1 MLLETHFT
9 VSRNLQDMPDHIER
23 LKDNSIL
30 TLKDL
35 LFDLVKGGGRFEFGE
50 LVERSNYNEFMKET
64 QYDFYIPYVDLDV
77 NLNPVEY
84 KEN

>member
-1 MLLETHFT
+1 MLLQTHFT
-9 VSRNLQDMPDHIER
+9 VSKNLQDMPEYTER
-23 LKDNSIL
+23 LKENSISA
-30 TLKDL
+30 LKDL

-50 LVERSNYNEFMKET
+50 FLEKPNYNEFMKEM

-84 KEN
+84 KEK

>member
-35 LFDLVKGGGRFEFGE
+35 LFDLVKGGGRFGFGE
-50 LVERSNYNEFMKET
+50 MVEKSHYDEFLKET
-64 QYDFYIPYVDLDV
+64 KYDFYIPYEKLDI
-77 NLNPVEY
+77 NLRPLY
-84 KEN
+84 KE